1 MAQYQPLAPAAY
13 PMQIKLPTTYTSI
26 GSDGIKSDR
35 FLEIKFSSILEAP
48 LSMPTQA
55 STSGAMK
62 RDASFL
68 GISIL

>member
-1 MAQYQPLAPAAY
+1 MIL
-13 PMQIKLPTTYTSI
+13 
-26 GSDGIKSDR
+26 R
-35 FLEIKFSSILEAP
+35 IKFLSILEAP

-68 GISIL
+68 GLFIILKLF